1 MRKNQIIMTVLNYI
15 DSLPTQKAKKDFVEE
30 LTYDVILETGDT
42 NTECQV
48 MLNKV
53 GVAVSLWHEGK
64 VLKEKTKDIEKAEVL
79 N

>member
-1 MRKNQIIMTVLNYI
+1 MTKDRIIMTVLDYI
-15 DSLPTQKAKKDFVEE
+15 ESLPSQKAKKDFVEE

-48 MLNKV
+48 MLNRV
-53 GVAVSLWHEGK
+53 GIATSLWHEGK
-64 VLKEKTKDIEKAEVL
+64 VIKEKTINTEKAGVL